1 MREQVK
7 ELRKQLEND
16 LEYAKAIGLAKDQRE
31 TDRLY
36 YIGMV
41 ENLKSVIDLLKKILG
56 EDE

>member
-7 ELRKQLEND
+7 ELRKQLEHD
-16 LEYAKAIGLAKDQRE
+16 LEYAEAMGLAKDQRE

-56 EDE
+56 EKK

>member
-7 ELRKQLEND
+7 ELRKQLEHD
-16 LEYAKAIGLAKDQRE
+16 LEYAKAMGLAKDQRE